1 MRISSNWLTLRTL
14 SQIQGAQN
22 RMVDAQ
28 ERSATG
34 KRITKPSDDP
44 VATGRVLGL
53 LTRGANNDQYAR
65 NVTIAGQ
72 DLAATEAALGSIQ
85 DLLARAHELSIE
97 ASNDTLSGS
106 ERSKIAVEV
115 GTIVSQ
121 AVAVANQQHG
131 DRFLFAGY
139 RTATKPFTE
148 DIPGNPTAVA
158 YNGDTGLIEREIAQG
173 ERVTA
178 NITGDQFFPQ
188 LFSRLIAFRDALTAN
203 DTTTIR
209 SSTGDLKTSIDEGLT
224 LRADLG
230 ARVRR
235 VEAAGQRHEDEH
247 VLVESMRSSL
257 EDVDLADAIVKLQQ
271 QQTTYQAALSSA
283 GRTLQLSL
291 LDFLR

>member
-28 ERSATG
+28 EQAATG

-65 NVTIAGQ
+65 NVSIAGQ
-72 DLAATEAALGSIQ
+72 DLAATEAALASIG
-85 DLLARAHELSIE
+85 DLLARASELSIE

-131 DRFLFAGY
+131 DRFLFSGY
-139 RTATKPFTE
+139 KTATKPFTE
-148 DIPGNPTAVA
+148 DIPGNPSAVA
-158 YNGDTGLIEREIAQG
+158 YNGDSGLIEREIAQG

-188 LFSRLIAFRDALTAN
+188 LFSRLIAFREALTTN
-203 DTTTIR
+203 DAATIR
-209 SSTGDLKTSIDEGLT
+209 SSTGALKTSIDEGLT
-224 LRADLG
+224 LRADIG

-257 EDVDLADAIVKLQQ
+257 EDADLADAIVKLQQ
-271 QQTTYQAALSSA
+271 QQTTYEAALSSA
-283 GRTLQLSL
+283 SSTMQLSL

>member
-1 MRISSNWLTLRTL
+1 MRISSNWLTTRTL

-34 KRITKPSDDP
+34 KRINKPSDDP

-53 LTRGANNDQYAR
+53 LTRGANNDQYSR

-72 DLAATEAALGSIQ
+72 DLAATEAALGSIG
-85 DLLARAHELSIE
+85 DLLARASELSTE
-97 ASNDTLSGS
+97 ASNDTLSAS

-131 DRFLFAGY
+131 DRYLFSGY
-139 RTATKPFTE
+139 KSATKPFTE
-148 DIPGNPTAVA
+148 DVPGNPTAVA

-178 NITGDQFFPQ
+178 NIAGDQFFPQ
-188 LFSRLIAFRDALTAN
+188 LFARLIAFRDALTAN
-203 DTTTIR
+203 DAATIR
-209 SSTGDLKTSIDEGLT
+209 SSTGDLKTSIDEIG
-224 LRADLG
+224 R
-230 ARVRR
+230 
-235 VEAAGQRHEDEH
+235 EH
-247 VLVESMRSSL
+247 V
-257 EDVDLADAIVKLQQ
+257 
-271 QQTTYQAALSSA
+271 
-283 GRTLQLSL
+283 
-291 LDFLR
+291 

>member
-14 SQIQGAQN
+14 GQIQGAQN
-22 RMVDAQ
+22 RMVEAQ
-28 ERSATG
+28 GHVSTG
-34 KRITKPSDDP
+34 KQITKPSDDP
-44 VATGRVLGL
+44 VGTGRVLGL

-72 DLAATEAALGSIQ
+72 DLAATESALASIQ

-97 ASNDTLSGS
+97 AANDTLSGS

-121 AVAVANQQHG
+121 AVAIANQQHG
-131 DRFLFAGY
+131 DRFLFSGY
-139 RTATKPFTE
+139 QTATKPFTE
-148 DIPGNPTAVA
+148 DVPGNPSAVA

-178 NITGDQFFPQ
+178 NLTGDQFFPQ
-188 LFSRLIAFRDALTAN
+188 LFSRLIAFRDALNAN
-203 DTTTIR
+203 DAPTIR

-224 LRADLG
+224 LRADIG

-257 EDVDLADAIVKLQQ
+257 EDIDLAEAIVKLQQ
-271 QQTTYQAALSSA
+271 QETTYQAALSSA